1 MSAQLTIKIPVWLD
15 RFFTFPLLA
24 FRLLRYGYTFRRIYL
39 SEGEWTILDEEDYY
53 KYGGYKWILG
63 GCKKKFYA
71 MGSIKDK
78 KGEIKRVNL
87 HRLIMNPP
95 DNLLV
100 DHRNC
105 DSLDNRRANLRLA
118 TRAQNCCNKGKTKLK
133 TTSRYIGVHF
143 EKSRGRWSASIRHNG
158 KTVWLGRFD
167 SEIEAGKAY
176 DEAAKKYHG
185 EFARLNFPEPQIA
198 QMTRI

>member
-1 MSAQLTIKIPVWLD
+1 MTIIHISIPNWLD
-15 RFFTFPLLA
+15 RFFTFPLLV

-39 SEGEWTILDEEDYY
+39 SEDEWTILDEEDYY
-53 KYGGYKWILG
+53 KYGSYKWILG

-71 MGSIKDK
+71 MASIKDK

-100 DHRNC
+100 DHINC

-118 TRAQNCCNKGKTKLK
+118 TRAQNCCNKEKTKLK
-133 TTSRYIGVHF
+133 TTSKYIGVHF
-143 EKSRGRWSASIRHNG
+143 EKSRGKWSASIRHNG

-167 SEIEAGKAY
+167 SEINAARAY
-176 DEAAKKYHG
+176 DRAAIKYHG
-185 EFARLNFPEPQIA
+185 EFARLNFPEIA
-198 QMTRI
+198 LPR